1 MKIFGKINL
10 ILIVL
15 LSTASGMFKIL
26 QQEAD
31 IELFAKIGIN
41 TAGTTLLGII
51 QFGAGLCLLIP
62 KIRKWA
68 AIILIPTYI
77 LAAIAV
83 FANELWVFGFVSL
96 FFIIMTLFITLQKT
110 KTNE

>member
-41 TAGTTLLGII
+41 TTGTTLLGVV
-51 QFGAGLCLLIP
+51 QFLAGLCLLIP
-62 KIRKWA
+62 KARKWA
-68 AIILIPTYI
+68 AIALIPTYM

-83 FANELWVFGFVSL
+83 FANELWIFGSISL
-96 FFIIMTLFITLQKT
+96 LFIVMTVLITLQKA